1 MQQQSRRT
9 ERHSRQEQQQSRQ
22 TRRNSP
28 SSSLL
33 PVEAA
38 LQALLAGAGLEQ
50 MPART
55 VLELSERIGNSALLA
70 LVQAQKTGPQLESAR
85 LPPPALTEPL
95 ACVPDQPQLQAAPD
109 WGQMPFAAGGT
120 LEL

>member
-1 MQQQSRRT
+1 
-9 ERHSRQEQQQSRQ
+9 
-22 TRRNSP
+22 
-28 SSSLL
+28 
-33 PVEAA
+33 
-38 LQALLAGAGLEQ
+38 

-70 LVQAQKTGPQLESAR
+70 LVQAQKTGPQLESTR

-95 ACVPDQPQLQAAPD
+95 AGVPDQPQLQAAPD
-109 WGQMPFAAGGT
+109 GGQMPFAAGGT